1 MHLVR
6 VSVRCLREALIL
18 FGHHLEPHAAAR
30 FEGELQRLGRVLC
43 VFRRMPA
50 GDSDANQPVISI
62 EASP

>member
-1 MHLVR
+1 MRVAVR
-6 VSVRCLREALIL
+6 YLRAALIL

-50 GDSDANQPVISI
+50 GESDADQPVISI
-62 EASP
+62 EAGP